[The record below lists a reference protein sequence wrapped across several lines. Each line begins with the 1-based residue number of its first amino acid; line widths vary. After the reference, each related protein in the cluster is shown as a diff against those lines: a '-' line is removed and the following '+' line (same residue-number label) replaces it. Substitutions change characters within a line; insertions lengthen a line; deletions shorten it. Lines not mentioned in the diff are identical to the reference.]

1 MKKLL
6 FLLMI
11 LPGISFADL
20 SDFKVATGICRAQMH
35 RQKINGTHMFDNLS
49 REVVLL
55 IS

>member
-20 SDFKVATGICRAQMH
+20 SDFKVATWNLQGQMH
-35 RQKINGTHMFDNLS
+35 RQKINGTHMSDNLL